1 MMNLSFS
8 EKIYKCLVAKV
19 LRFNEENENQI
30 TIDHFIRVYKRGEK
44 APAIVW
50 QPQKT
55 TAQWAMARVNMFLQ
69 LAANKKVYKK
79 YKSHDIDIIKG
90 TDKTHQQEL
99 ADPFL
104 NFSSLDFVSAR
115 TDLLLA
121 NIADSEADK
130 VFSPPQ
136 EVDETQ

>member
-1 MMNLSFS
+1 MMNLTFS
-8 EKIYKCLVAKV
+8 DKIYKCLVAKV
-19 LRFNEENENQI
+19 LKFNEQNDSKI
-30 TIDHFIRVYKRGEK
+30 SIDQLIRIYKRGEK
-44 APAIVW
+44 AADTMW

-55 TAQWAMARVNMFLQ
+55 TAQSAMARVNMFLQ
-69 LAANKKVYKK
+69 LAANKKVSKK

-99 ADPFL
+99 ADPFW